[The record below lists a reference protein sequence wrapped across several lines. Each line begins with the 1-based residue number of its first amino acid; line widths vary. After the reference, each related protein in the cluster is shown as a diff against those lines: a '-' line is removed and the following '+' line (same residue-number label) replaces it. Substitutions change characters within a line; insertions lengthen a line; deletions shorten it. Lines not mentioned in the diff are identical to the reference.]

1 MTDKFDSTG
10 EKIKKYRLKRN
21 LTQKQLAEK
30 CGMYESQ
37 IRKYETGKANPKIQT
52 LGKIASALELPVDM
66 LRSDSELRLEKLT
79 ADIHNL
85 YTQGSIKIIGE
96 LVSNENELLL
106 LNDYR
111 LLNEDG
117 RAEAHKR
124 MSELTEI
131 RKYTK

>member
-1 MTDKFDSTG
+1 
-10 EKIKKYRLKRN
+10 
-21 LTQKQLAEK
+21 
-30 CGMYESQ
+30 MYESQ

-85 YTQGSIKIIGE
+85 YTEGSIKIIGE